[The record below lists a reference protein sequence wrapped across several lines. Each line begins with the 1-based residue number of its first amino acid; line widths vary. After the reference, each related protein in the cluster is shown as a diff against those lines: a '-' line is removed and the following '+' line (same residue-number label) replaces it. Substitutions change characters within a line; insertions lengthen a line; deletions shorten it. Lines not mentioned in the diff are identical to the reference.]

1 MTILP
6 ALGSVIRHEWA
17 LAPGYV
23 TVNHG
28 SFGATPKSVLAAQ
41 QGWRDRMEAQPS
53 RFFRSVL
60 PGALRE
66 AASALATFLG
76 AAGQDLGFVANA
88 TEGCNAVLR
97 SLAFAPG
104 DEILVLGHVYGTV
117 RNTVR
122 YVASRQAAVMVEAP
136 IPFPRPD
143 DETILANV
151 AAAITPRTRLAVID
165 HITSSSALVLPLAA
179 IIAACH
185 ARGVPGL
192 VDGAHGPGQVTL
204 DLPALDAD
212 WYVGNCHKWLNA
224 AKGCGFLWARRDRQA
239 DLHPAVISH
248 GYEKGFLAEFDWTGT
263 YDPSAQLSITAA
275 LAFHARFGGAAM
287 RARNAALAAEAA
299 AMVAARFGTE
309 TGHGNQPTGA
319 MAMVRLP
326 VTAPMD
332 STAMLVLRDAL
343 LEAGTDVPLHLHG
356 GRPWLRLSAQAY
368 NELDDYARM
377 ADIVLATLR

>member
-1 MTILP
+1 MTSY
-6 ALGSVIRHEWA
+6 GSAIRDEWA

-28 SFGATPKSVLAAQ
+28 SFGATPRAVLAAQ
-41 QGWRDRMEAQPS
+41 QMWRDRMEDQPS
-53 RFFRSVL
+53 RFFRSIV
-60 PGALRE
+60 PAALRD
-66 AASALATFLG
+66 AAAALASFLN
-76 AAGQDLGFVANA
+76 ADSADLAFVTNA
-88 TEGCNAVLR
+88 TQGCNAVLR
-97 SLAFAPG
+97 SLAFAPS
-104 DEILVLGHVYGTV
+104 DEILVLGHVYGAV

-122 YVASRQAAVMVEAP
+122 YVASRHAATMVEAP

-143 DETILANV
+143 ADTIAANV

-165 HITSSSALVLPLAA
+165 HITSSSALITPLPA

-185 ARGVPGL
+185 AKGVPVL

-204 DLPALDAD
+204 DLPALNAD

-224 AKGCGFLWARRDRQA
+224 AKGCAFLWARHDRQT

-248 GYEKGFLAEFDWTGT
+248 GYGKGFLAEFDWTGT
-263 YDPSAQLSITAA
+263 WDPSALLSITAA
-275 LAFHARFGGAAM
+275 LEFHARLGGPTL

-309 TGHGNQPTGA
+309 TGHGNQPTGS

-326 VTAPMD
+326 APAMD
-332 STAMLVLRDAL
+332 APAMLALRDRL
-343 LEAGTDVPLHLHG
+343 LDAGTDVPLHLHAG
-356 GRPWLRLSAQAY
+356 QAWLRLSAQAY

>member
-1 MTILP
+1 M
-6 ALGSVIRHEWA
+6 REEWG

-28 SFGATPKSVLAAQ
+28 SYGATPKRVLAAQ
-41 QGWRDRMEAQPS
+41 RMWRDRMEAQPS
-53 RFFRSVL
+53 RFFRLEL

-66 AASALATFLG
+66 AAGALAAYLA
-76 AAGQDLGFVANA
+76 AAGEDLAFVANA

-97 SLAFAPG
+97 SMTLAPG
-104 DEILVLGHVYGTV
+104 DEIVVLGHVYGAV

-122 YVASRQAAVMVEAP
+122 YIAGRAGAVMVTAA

-143 DETILANV
+143 DATVIANV
-151 AAAITPRTRLAVID
+151 DAAITGRTRLAVID
-165 HITSSSALVLPLAA
+165 HITSSSGMLIPLAG

-185 ARGVPGL
+185 ARGVPVL
-192 VDGAHGPGQVTL
+192 VDGAHGPGHVPL

-224 AKGCGFLWARRDRQA
+224 AKGCGFLWARRDRQT

-248 GYEKGFLAEFDWTGT
+248 GYGQGFLAEFDWTGT

-275 LAFHARFGGAAM
+275 LDFHRGLGDVM
-287 RARNAALAAEAA
+287 GRNAALAREAA
-299 AMVAARFGTE
+299 DLVAARFGTE
-309 TGHGNQPTGA
+309 TGHGNGPCCA

-326 VTAPMD
+326 KPVDDAV
-332 STAMLVLRDAL
+332 ALRDRL
-343 LEAGTDVPLHLHG
+343 LAAGTDVPLHVHDG
-356 GRPWLRLSAQAY
+356 QVWLRLSAQAY
-368 NELDDYARM
+368 NEIGDYTRM
-377 ADIVLATLR
+377 AEIVLAALD